1 MGSGGGASL
10 PQNAVRQ
17 ICRIDGERSF
27 MVSYACSPELN
38 SVATE
43 VRTGAIDE
51 PLGLNRSSLAENGSK
66 SLKGGRTVRE
76 GASMSGTA
84 AADLEREEEASSAG
98 LSARCA
104 AQASSAS
111 WRGIAYSENA
121 P

>member
-1 MGSGGGASL
+1 MVL
-10 PQNAVRQ
+10 PQE
-17 ICRIDGERSF
+17 DEF
-27 MVSYACSPELN
+27 MVSYFCSPELN

-43 VRTGAIDE
+43 VRTGAMKAV
-51 PLGLNRSSLAENGSK
+51 GWNRHSPAENGSK

-76 GASMSGTA
+76 GALTSGTA

-98 LSARCA
+98 LSARMRGL
-104 AQASSAS
+104 SVVGI